1 MPGQRWKWE
10 HGPRRALAALGWGL
24 LPALVGAAC
33 INIALISDL
42 EDSLGLQW
50 LFTLRGPIPAPHNV
64 VVVALDELSEPDPQ
78 RPRSWPRQ
86 DQAAVVRYLA
96 GQGARVISFDLTFVT
111 PARDPADDE
120 AFAGAIRAAGNV
132 LLAEAMHSVD
142 EHVVIETPP
151 IPILADAALG
161 HAPFLLPKESRIDR
175 YWSHVQRK
183 SGGTPTLPVL
193 AFRAFETSDRPAA
206 EKRRLIRD
214 WMSRPTDDATA
225 YLNYYGPPR
234 SIATV
239 PHAVVLALAK
249 ADPTGLAAAAPSFR
263 DKAVFIGFSAATQR
277 AQDQL
282 RDSYLTVFSR
292 PDGLDI
298 SGVEIAATAFANLS
312 EGRALQPVS
321 QTAGLLIV
329 MGWGLFAGIACRWL
343 RPGHAAGL
351 MACAVAAYLG
361 FAYSRFAVT
370 ALWMPTIIPVGIQ
383 APLALFVGV
392 WLHHRDSAR
401 EREVIKRAFSYFLP
415 SAVVEQLTQKLGPVT
430 GGNKVVFG
438 ACLATDV
445 ENYTALAEH
454 MEPGRLGE
462 LMNAYFSQVFV
473 PVERSQ
479 GVVVDI
485 VGDAMVAVWAKASS
499 TVDVGTR
506 ACSAA
511 LDIVGALERFNAVP
525 AGRPPLA
532 TRLGLHTGDMLVG
545 SIGGSGHYEYRAVGD
560 VINTSSRIQ
569 SLNKVLG
576 TRLLASQET
585 IEGLPAFATRP
596 LGTYLLAGKT
606 KPVSIVELLG
616 FEAEQ
621 NSESRAL
628 CRSFADAL
636 ARYHER
642 QFADAGERFA
652 AILTAA
658 PGDGPARF
666 FARRC
671 ADLLVTPPGDDW
683 SPTVL
688 IEMK

>member
-1 MPGQRWKWE
+1 MPGHLWKSE
-10 HGPRRALAALGWGL
+10 RRPLAGLVWGSLLALL
-24 LPALVGAAC
+24 GAAC
-33 INIALISDL
+33 ISIAVTADL
-42 EDSLGLQW
+42 EDSLGLHW
-50 LFTLRGPIPAPHNV
+50 LFTLRGPIPAPDDV

-78 RPRSWPRQ
+78 RPRSWPRR

-96 GQGARVISFDLTFVT
+96 EQGARVISFDLTFVT
-111 PARDPADDE
+111 PALDPADDE
-120 AFAGAIRAAGNV
+120 AFAEAIRAAGNV
-132 LLAEAMHSVD
+132 LLAEAMHSVG

-161 HAPFLLPKESRIDR
+161 HAPFLLPKESRIDL

-183 SGGTPTLPVL
+183 AGGTPTLPTL
-193 AFRAFETSDRPAA
+193 SFHAFEASARPPM
-206 EKRRLIRD
+206 ERQRLIRD
-214 WMSRPTDDATA
+214 WMSRPTNDAIA

-239 PHAVVLALAK
+239 PHAVVLARAK
-249 ADPTGLAAAAPSFR
+249 GDPTEHAAAPLSFR
-263 DKAVFIGFSAATQR
+263 NKAVFIGFSAATQR

-282 RDSYLTVFSR
+282 RDSYPTVYSQ

-312 EGRALQPVS
+312 EGRPLQPVS
-321 QTAGLLIV
+321 RTAGLLIV
-329 MGWGLFAGIACRWL
+329 IGWGLFAGIACRCL
-343 RPGHAAGL
+343 RPAHAAGL
-351 MACAVAAYLG
+351 MACAAVAYLG
-361 FAYSRFAVT
+361 LAYSRFAT
-370 ALWMPTIIPVGIQ
+370 AALWMPTIIPVGIQ

-415 SAVVEQLTQKLGPVT
+415 SAVVEQLARKLGPVT
-430 GGNKVVFG
+430 SGNKVVFG

-454 MEPGRLGE
+454 MEPGRLGD
-462 LMNAYFSQVFV
+462 LMNAYFSELFV

-485 VGDAMVAVWAKASS
+485 VGDAMVAVWAKASAP
-499 TVDVGTR
+499 VDVGTR

-511 LDIVGALERFNAVP
+511 LGIVDALERFNSAP
-525 AGRPPLA
+525 AGRPLLA

-560 VINTSSRIQ
+560 VINTASRIQ
-569 SLNKVLG
+569 ALNKVLG

-585 IEGLPAFATRP
+585 VAELPAFATRP
-596 LGTYLLAGKT
+596 LGTFMLAGKSR
-606 KPVSIVELLG
+606 PVSIVELLG
-616 FEAEQ
+616 FEAGQ
-621 NSESRAL
+621 SSESRAL
-628 CRSFADAL
+628 RGSFADAL

-642 QFADAGERFA
+642 QFAAANERFA
-652 AILTAA
+652 AILATA

-671 ADLLVTPPGDDW
+671 AELLAAPPCDDW
-683 SPTVL
+683 SPTVYVDV
-688 IEMK
+688 K

>member
-1 MPGQRWKWE
+1 MPGPSWTREPWA
-10 HGPRRALAALGWGL
+10 RRSLAALGWGL
-24 LPALVGAAC
+24 LPALLGAAC
-33 INIALISDL
+33 ISIAMVSDL
-42 EDSLGLQW
+42 EDSLGLHW
-50 LFTLRGPIPAPHNV
+50 LFTLRGPIPAPQNV

-96 GQGARVISFDLTFVT
+96 EQGARVISFDLTFVS
-111 PARDPADDE
+111 PARDPADDL
-120 AFAGAIRAAGNV
+120 AFAEAIRTAGNV
-132 LLAEAMHSVD
+132 LLTEAMHSVD
-142 EHVVIETPP
+142 EHVIIETPP
-151 IPILADAALG
+151 IPILAEAALG

-183 SGGTPTLPVL
+183 AGGTPTLPVL
-193 AFRAFETSDRPAA
+193 AFHAFEAA
-206 EKRRLIRD
+206 DKPVLEKRRLIHD
-214 WMSRPTDDATA
+214 WMSRPTEDAST

-234 SIATV
+234 SIATI
-239 PHAVVLALAK
+239 PHAVVLARAK
-249 ADPTGLAAAAPSFR
+249 GEATGPAAAPLSFR

-282 RDSYLTVFSR
+282 RDSYPTVYAQ

-312 EGRALQPVS
+312 EGRPVQPVS
-321 QTAGLLIV
+321 RTAGMLIV
-329 MGWGLFAGIACRWL
+329 IGWGLFVGIACRWL
-343 RPGHAAGL
+343 RPAQAAGL
-351 MACAVAAYLG
+351 MACAAATYLG
-361 FAYSRFAVT
+361 LAYSRFATT

-383 APLALFVGV
+383 TPLALFVGV

-415 SAVVEQLTQKLGPVT
+415 SAVVEQLAQKLGPVT

-445 ENYTALAEH
+445 ENYTTLAEH

-462 LMNAYFSQVFV
+462 LMNAYYSQLFV

-479 GVVVDI
+479 GVVVDV

-499 TVDVGTR
+499 PVDVGTR

-511 LDIVGALERFNAVP
+511 LAIVDALERFNAAP
-525 AGRPPLA
+525 AGRPLLT

-569 SLNKVLG
+569 ALNKVLG

-585 IEGLPAFATRP
+585 VADLPAFATRA

-606 KPVSIVELLG
+606 RPVSIVELLG
-616 FEAEQ
+616 VEAEQ
-621 NSESRAL
+621 SSERRAL
-628 CRSFADAL
+628 RASFAEAL
-636 ARYHER
+636 ARYHDR
-642 QFADAGERFA
+642 QWADAAARFA
-652 AILTAA
+652 AVLAAA

-671 ADLLVTPPGDDW
+671 AELLATPPGEDW

-688 IEMK
+688 IDMK

>member
-1 MPGQRWKWE
+1 MPRPRWKWE
-10 HGPRRALAALGWGL
+10 HGPRRLLVALGWGL

-33 INIALISDL
+33 IKVALVSDL
-42 EDSLGLQW
+42 EDSLGLHW

-86 DQAAVVRYLA
+86 DQAAVARYLA

-111 PARDPADDE
+111 PALDPADDE
-120 AFAGAIRAAGNV
+120 AFAGAIRTAGNV

-161 HAPFLLPKESRIDR
+161 YAPFLLPKEPRIDQ
-175 YWSHVQRK
+175 YWSHVKRK

-193 AFRAFETSDRPAA
+193 AFHAFETSDRPAA
-206 EKRRLIRD
+206 EKQRLIRD
-214 WMSRPTDDATA
+214 WMSRPTEDASA

-239 PHAVVLALAK
+239 PHAVVLAQAK
-249 ADPTGLAAAAPSFR
+249 ADPAGLAAAPLSFR
-263 DKAVFIGFSAATQR
+263 DKAVFSGFSAATQR

-282 RDSYLTVFSR
+282 RDSYPTVFSR
-292 PDGLDI
+292 LDGLDI
-298 SGVEIAATAFANLS
+298 SGVEIAATAFANLT

-329 MGWGLFAGIACRWL
+329 MGWGLFVGIACRWL
-343 RPGHAAGL
+343 RPAHAAVL
-351 MACAVAAYLG
+351 MACAAVAYLG
-361 FAYSRFAVT
+361 LAYSRFAAA

-383 APLALFVGV
+383 TPLALFVGV
-392 WLHHRDSAR
+392 WLHHRDGVR

-415 SAVVEQLTQKLGPVT
+415 SAVVEQLARQLGPVT
-430 GGNKVVFG
+430 SGNKVLFG

-445 ENYTALAEH
+445 ENYTTLAEH

-462 LMNAYFSQVFV
+462 LMNVSFSQLFV
-473 PVERSQ
+473 PVELSQ

-499 TVDVGTR
+499 PVDVGTR

-511 LDIVGALERFNAVP
+511 LGIVDALERFNAAP
-525 AGRPPLA
+525 ADRPLLA

-569 SLNKVLG
+569 ALNKVLG
-576 TRLLASQET
+576 TRLLASQAT
-585 IEGLPAFATRP
+585 VADLPTFATRP
-596 LGTYLLAGKT
+596 LGTFMLAGKT

-616 FEAEQ
+616 FEAGQ
-621 NSESRAL
+621 SSESRAL
-628 CRSFADAL
+628 RGSFADAL

-642 QFADAGERFA
+642 QFADASERFA
-652 AILTAA
+652 AILATA

-671 ADLLVTPPGDDW
+671 AELLAAPPGDDW
-683 SPTVL
+683 SPTVH
-688 IEMK
+688 IDVK